1 MHHRDENAGRQDYKK
16 MECLNPRIL
25 KRAESKATHAPRSNP
40 GTMHVH
46 NVELPTCY
54 HTIYVRSKSRQIEI
68 SDALNDALVEKNVS
82 MNDLGPIVLACPDAC
97 IVQECS
103 LCAVLKPI

>member
-1 MHHRDENAGRQDYKK
+1 
-16 MECLNPRIL
+16 
-25 KRAESKATHAPRSNP
+25 
-40 GTMHVH
+40 MHVH

-54 HTIYVRSKSRQIEI
+54 HTINVGSKSTQIEI

-82 MNDLGPIVLACPDAC
+82 VNDLGPIFLTCPDAC

-103 LCAVLKPI
+103 LCGVLKPI